1 MSDASKVLAA
11 AASVVGYH
19 EGRSNGSW
27 NNDQRFSKE
36 TPGFAWSNYQ
46 AWCDTFVAWS
56 FFKAGLFNELPV
68 KSAGCAES
76 VAGFKK
82 VNRFSAYPAVGAQV
96 FFGPGGGSHTGIV
109 ESYDGNNISTIEGNT
124 NDNGSAEGDGVYR
137 KVHARRDTN
146 VYGYGYPNYREG
158 IDSADPAWA
167 KAKPKP
173 IVPPVVKKVLAAIVG
188 RLVYV
193 ENLVPGRPGN
203 GSVGVLQRV
212 LNKDLGIKLPVS
224 SVYDAATK
232 AAVAHVQ
239 RNLGYKGA
247 DADGVIGDATLAFL
261 SKKYH
266 FVVVGKVVAPAPSAG
281 ATGVHWVT
289 SAAINDRTAVSY
301 ARYNGGGSV
310 DSWIAAACRARGVN
324 DAAAIGNWTRGYQ
337 TAIGRESSGNANAC
351 NLNDLNNVTPS
362 GYSEVSDHGD
372 GYFSDGSIRA
382 LNGASTNYQ
391 PSRGVAQCIPQTF
404 AKYHCPG
411 TSDAIYD
418 PVANIAAS
426 MGYVGDT
433 YGVADDGHDLA
444 SRVQQFDP
452 NRGPRGY

>member
-109 ESYDGNNISTIEGNT
+109 VSYDGTNISTIEGNT

-239 RNLGYKGA
+239 RNLGFKGA
-247 DADGVIGDATLAFL
+247 DADGVIGGVTLAFL
-261 SKKYH
+261 AKKYH
-266 FVVVGKVVAPAPSAG
+266 FVVVGKAASYANNLDG
-281 ATGVHWVT
+281 WISEAMDRTGVAEYWRLGLHT
-289 SAAINDRTAVSY
+289 IAI
-301 ARYNGGGSV
+301 
-310 DSWIAAACRARGVN
+310 
-324 DAAAIGNWTRGYQ
+324 
-337 TAIGRESSGNANAC
+337 RESSGDPTAVNNWDSNAQAGTPSKG
-351 NLNDLNNVTPS
+351 LMQVIQPTFDQYRDQGLPNDLFN
-362 GYSEVSDHGD
+362 
-372 GYFSDGSIRA
+372 
-382 LNGASTNYQ
+382 
-391 PSRGVAQCIPQTF
+391 
-404 AKYHCPG
+404 
-411 TSDAIYD
+411 
-418 PVANIAAS
+418 PVANIVAAIN
-426 MGYVGDT
+426 YIKDVYGDI
-433 YGVADDGHDLA
+433 
-444 SRVQQFDP
+444 SNVQQADP
-452 NRGPRGY
+452 NQSPKGY